1 MSIMFS
7 IPIFSSETWVD
18 PTKSYDYGLWTIY
31 KFKDN
36 PTLMKEA
43 FENYIDYH
51 KDIRSPVIFIEFSD
65 E

>member
-1 MSIMFS
+1 MDYLQVNYYIILIYFK
-7 IPIFSSETWVD
+7 IYLFFKYIFR
-18 PTKSYDYGLWTIY
+18 
-31 KFKDN
+31 FKDN